1 MHMAGKQTIMTEGS
15 PKPRRR
21 RKEARPAEI
30 IAAGLVEFAEKGFA
44 ATRLDDVA
52 ARAGIAKGTIYRYFP
67 NKEALFEAAIVSR
80 VAPVLDG
87 VEAAIDGF
95 PGSSAD
101 LLQLLLERV
110 HRELVDSD
118 ARILM
123 RVIIAEGARFPAIA
137 EAHYTHSIAKG
148 RLILERI
155 VARGVASGE
164 FRPGAAAD
172 LPMVVVAPALMAA
185 IWRTVFEP
193 FAPVP
198 PERFL
203 AAHLDLVLHGLSAR
217 PDAGRP

>member
-1 MHMAGKQTIMTEGS
+1 MTDGS
-15 PKPRRR
+15 AKPRRR

-30 IAAGLVEFAEKGFA
+30 IEAGLAEFAEKGFA

-67 NKEALFEAAIVSR
+67 SKEALFEAALISR
-80 VAPVLDG
+80 VAPMLDG
-87 VEAAIDGF
+87 VEAVLADY

-101 LLQLLLERV
+101 LLRLLLERV

-123 RVIIAEGARFPAIA
+123 RVIIAEGSRFPAIA

-148 RLILERI
+148 RAILERI
-155 VARGVASGE
+155 VARGVAKGE

-172 LPMVVVAPALMAA
+172 LPMVVIAPALMAA

-193 FAPVP
+193 IAPIP

-203 AAHLDLVLHGLSAR
+203 AAHLDLVLHGLMAPEGS
-217 PDAGRP
+217 GS